1 MSHYVIAVHCGAG
14 YHSTQKE
21 DAYKTLCKTACIK
34 VSRMLEKNIDAVE
47 SVTEA
52 VRYLENS
59 ELTNAGVGS
68 NLNIRGSVECD
79 AAIMEGKQLMF
90 GAVGAISGVQN
101 PVTVSAK
108 LLTRQLGKKL
118 SLGRLHPSVIVGEGA
133 NKWARENGLYT
144 VDTGCLVTDYSRK
157 TFNSHKTKLDILNE
171 KINSKKRKFTV
182 QSQEKSEESCAVL
195 ETEEGIQD
203 TVGAIVMDTAGNI
216 ASAVSSGGISLKQ
229 PGRLG
234 PAATYGAGC
243 WAYNQRPGKPGV
255 GTVTSGSGEHIMK
268 TLLARESAL
277 SIQRENNVSLGLSNS
292 FKESFLGCEQI
303 KQQLQSEFLEGE
315 KEKLAGV
322 LALGQNED
330 KTATKRNKTADT
342 GHPCL
347 IPLCIMQVLDIHP
360 LFFILKIGFAYKM

>member
-34 VSRMLEKNIDAVE
+34 
-47 SVTEA
+47 
-52 VRYLENS
+52 NS

-292 FKESFLGCEQI
+292 FKESFLE
-303 KQQLQSEFLEGE
+303 SEFLEGE

-330 KTATKRNKTADT
+330 KTVEVLWGHTTNSMCIGYMSPTLKRPKVVMSRLPE
-342 GHPCL
+342 GG
-347 IPLCIMQVLDIHP
+347 IPGQSFTMSGVSV
-360 LFFILKIGFAYKM
+360 